1 MWTKK
6 KDGLGFA
13 KRRLNL
19 RDYAQLQGWDKKSQ
33 TQYLD
38 IPRNSNQA
46 LRSNLS
52 QSQLLAALGN
62 SFSVPVFQA
71 IAENML
77 KCFNG
82 LKAKSD
88 FDDSDSDEPPTDPD
102 EWQDPNDKKG
112 PDDFHKKQKLS
123 DGIDE
128 LTMQGKQ
135 KWFGKANRP
144 RSVMFGG
151 VPRQI
156 WATKK

>member
-1 MWTKK
+1 M
-6 KDGLGFA
+6 
-13 KRRLNL
+13 
-19 RDYAQLQGWDKKSQ
+19 
-33 TQYLD
+33 
-38 IPRNSNQA
+38 
-46 LRSNLS
+46 
-52 QSQLLAALGN
+52 
-62 SFSVPVFQA
+62 PVFQA

-102 EWQDPNDKKG
+102 EWQDPDKKG

-135 KWFGKANRP
+135 KWFSKANRP
-144 RSVMFGG
+144 GSVMFGG

-156 WATKK
+156 PATKK